1 MARAAS
7 IRMLREQRP
16 AAPEESSAVSPPAAP
31 ESIRLVSPA
40 ESGAAEIDILTALY
54 AADRRAAEEEISRAE
69 QAILEHRYE
78 DAIALIDD
86 PNPARSNNPDL
97 VLRALFAE
105 SWARMYLGELEPA
118 IALLDHGRAIAE
130 QSWFS
135 DVERADALFRL
146 GCCRYK
152 LSEITT
158 AVSLYTVALELC
170 DRSGR
175 PCDRL
180 RAQILRWRSA
190 CYRRQREWD
199 AARADVERAL
209 ELAEGIGDRRTAADA
224 YVQAS
229 LVAERSGDA
238 LLARF
243 YAEEAR
249 SIYSEFEDRLNV
261 GRLLNNLG
269 GLNFLLGKVDEAVAN
284 LKDAYRIASELGS
297 DVDAAQAISSLAQVN
312 LRTGESERA
321 ETQARR
327 AIELLICRADMA
339 YELGNAQLVLG
350 RALLEQDRLDEAELA
365 FGAAEATTAALGSDS
380 HRAAAWIAQ
389 GDLAKRRG
397 DSDGA
402 AALYRQAAESLQDF
416 RF

>member
-1 MARAAS
+1 VS
-7 IRMLREQRP
+7 T
-16 AAPEESSAVSPPAAP
+16 AAPEFTSVPLPVGYPSAT
-31 ESIRLVSPA
+31 A
-40 ESGAAEIDILTALY
+40 EVDVLANLY
-54 AADRRAAEEEISRAE
+54 AEDRRSAEDEIRGAE
-69 QAILEHRYE
+69 QAILEHRYD
-78 DAIALIDD
+78 DAVAIITD
-86 PNPARSNNPDL
+86 PDPARSNFPDL

-105 SWARMYLGELEPA
+105 SWARMYLGEVEDAITLLE
-118 IALLDHGRAIAE
+118 HGRAIAE

-135 DVERADALFRL
+135 DVERADALYRL

-152 LSEITT
+152 LSQITT
-158 AVSLYTVALELC
+158 AVSLLTVALDLC

-190 CYRRQREWD
+190 CYRRQRDWD
-199 AARADVERAL
+199 AARTDVERAL

-249 SIYSEFEDRLNV
+249 SLYSDFEDRLNV
-261 GRLLNNLG
+261 GRMLNNLG
-269 GLNFLLGKVDEAVAN
+269 GLNFLLGKVDDAVAN

-297 DVDAAQAISSLAQVN
+297 EVDAAQAISSLAQVN

-327 AIELLICRADMA
+327 AIELLLGRVDLV

-350 RALLEQDRLDEAELA
+350 RALLDQNRLDEAERWFDA
-365 FGAAEATTAALGSDS
+365 GETSMSSLGSAS
-380 HRAAAWIAQ
+380 HRAAAWIAK
-389 GDLAKRRG
+389 GDLAARRG
-397 DSDGA
+397 DGDGA

-416 RF
+416 HF

>member
-1 MARAAS
+1 
-7 IRMLREQRP
+7 
-16 AAPEESSAVSPPAAP
+16 VSPPAAP

-40 ESGAAEIDILTALY
+40 ESGAAEIDILTTLY
-54 AADRRAAEEEISRAE
+54 AADRRAAEEEISGAE

-78 DAIALIDD
+78 DAVALIDD

-105 SWARMYLGELEPA
+105 SWARMYLGELGHA
-118 IALLDHGRAIAE
+118 IALLEHGRAIAE

-158 AVSLYTVALELC
+158 AVSLYTIALELC

-190 CYRRQREWD
+190 CYRRQRDWD

-269 GLNFLLGKVDEAVAN
+269 GLNFLLGKADEAVAS
-284 LKDAYRIASELGS
+284 LKNAYRIASELGS

-327 AIELLICRADMA
+327 AIELLVCRADMA

-350 RALLEQDRLDEAELA
+350 RALLEQDRLEEAELA
-365 FGAAEATTAALGSDS
+365 FGAAEATMAALGSDS
-380 HRAAAWIAQ
+380 HRAAVWVAQ
-389 GDLAKRRG
+389 GDLARRRG

-402 AALYRQAAESLQDF
+402 AALYRQAAESLQDL

>member
-1 MARAAS
+1 VSA
-7 IRMLREQRP
+7 LET
-16 AAPEESSAVSPPAAP
+16 ESVT
-31 ESIRLVSPA
+31 LVPLPVETGEA
-40 ESGAAEIDILTALY
+40 TEVDLLTTLY
-54 AADRRAAEEEISRAE
+54 ADGRRSAEDEIRNAE
-69 QAILEHRYE
+69 QAIVEHRYD
-78 DAIALIDD
+78 DAVALIVD
-86 PNPARSNNPDL
+86 PDPARSNFPDL
-97 VLRALFAE
+97 ILRALFAE
-105 SWARMYLGELEPA
+105 SWARMYLGEVDHAITLLE
-118 IALLDHGRAIAE
+118 DGRAIAE

-152 LSEITT
+152 LSQITS
-158 AVSLYTVALELC
+158 AVSLFTVALELC
-170 DRSGR
+170 ERSGR

-190 CYRRQREWD
+190 CYRRQRDWD
-199 AARADVERAL
+199 AARTDVECSL
-209 ELAEGIGDRRTAADA
+209 ELAEAIGDRRTAADA

-229 LVAERSGDA
+229 LVAERAGDN

-249 SIYSEFEDRLNV
+249 SIYSDFDDRLNV

-269 GLNFLLGKVDEAVAN
+269 GLNFLLGKVADAVAN

-327 AIELLICRADMA
+327 AIELLAGRVDLT

-350 RALLEQDRLDEAELA
+350 RSLLDQGRLDEAEHA
-365 FGAAEATTAALGSDS
+365 FGAAEESMSSLGSAS
-380 HRAAAWIAQ
+380 HRAAAWVAQ
-389 GDLAKRRG
+389 GDLAARRG

-402 AALYRQAAESLQDF
+402 SALYRRAAESLQDF
-416 RF
+416 HF

>member
-1 MARAAS
+1 
-7 IRMLREQRP
+7 
-16 AAPEESSAVSPPAAP
+16 VSPPAAP

-40 ESGAAEIDILTALY
+40 DSGAAEIDILTTLY

-78 DAIALIDD
+78 DAIAIATD
-86 PNPARSNNPDL
+86 PNPARSNFPDL

-105 SWARMYLGELEPA
+105 SWARMYLGDVEDAITLLEY
-118 IALLDHGRAIAE
+118 GRAVAE

-135 DVERADALFRL
+135 DVERADAIFRL

-152 LSEITT
+152 LSQI
-158 AVSLYTVALELC
+158 AAAASLFTVALELC

-180 RAQILRWRSA
+180 RAQILRWRSC
-190 CYRRQREWD
+190 CYRRQRDWD
-199 AARADVERAL
+199 AARTDAERAL

-224 YVQAS
+224 YTQAS

-238 LLARF
+238 RLARF

-249 SIYSEFEDRLNV
+249 TIYSEFDDQLNV

-269 GLNFLLGKVDEAVAN
+269 GLDFLMGNVEDAVAN

-312 LRTGESERA
+312 LRTGETERA

-327 AIELLICRADMA
+327 AIELLTGRVDMT

-350 RALLEQDRLDEAELA
+350 RALLDQGRLDDAESWFA
-365 FGAAEATTAALGSDS
+365 TAEASMASLGSTS

-389 GDLAKRRG
+389 GDLAARRG
-397 DSDGA
+397 DGDGA
-402 AALYRQAAESLQDF
+402 SALYRQAAESLQDF
-416 RF
+416 HF